1 MWDVAVPGCGTATVV
16 CLPIAAPM
24 VGRSLVRLSVWRVRR
39 FLMDCLIT
47 WGAAATDGGCRL
59 VAAAT
64 VWRVAG
70 RFALVGRA
78 VVRLCSLALVV
89 RVLFAAC
96 VLAWL
101 AAFDD
106 VRSRVARVS
115 IGIVACAERWW
126 LTVCWA
132 VGRLTACCC
141 LFMFVLSFCGVFYFV
156 CSCSFC

>member
-1 MWDVAVPGCGTATVV
+1 
-16 CLPIAAPM
+16 
-24 VGRSLVRLSVWRVRR
+24 
-39 FLMDCLIT
+39 MDCLIT

-70 RFALVGRA
+70 RFPLVGRA

-96 VLAWL
+96 VLAWI

-106 VRSRVARVS
+106 VRSRVACVS
-115 IGIVACAERWW
+115 IGIVARAAHWRNLP
-126 LTVCWA
+126 LTV
-132 VGRLTACCC
+132 G
-141 LFMFVLSFCGVFYFV
+141 VLSFARLVFCLCWFYHFVECYILSVRVRFVDGFVGV
-156 CSCSFC
+156 S